1 MQDHGFDPQSGS
13 HLLSVF
19 LKYAVRLKYLA
30 QLVIG
35 GVENEMVKNVVQ
47 PKRRR
52 RVVVVHGLQGKW
64 LGISMS

>member
-1 MQDHGFDPQSGS
+1 MWIS
-13 HLLSVF
+13 SVASISSS
-19 LKYAVRLKYLA
+19 KYSVRLKLLV

-35 GVENEMVKNVVQ
+35 GVENEIVKNIVQ

-52 RVVVVHGLQGKW
+52 RVEVVHGLQGKW